1 MRAPPDKRPDMLER
15 YTDFAL
21 IYKNSWTAQWLQCR
35 GRWDQSTCVID
46 NGSDRYFGER
56 IRAGRTA
63 EHAKLVA
70 SEPILAIK
78 HINHIAE

>member
-1 MRAPPDKRPDMLER
+1 MIVDSHVHLFGDEVRRRPA
-15 YTDFAL
+15 DFFV
-21 IYKNSWTAQWLQCR
+21 R
-35 GRWDQSTCVID
+35 
-46 NGSDRYFGER
+46 DRYFGER